1 MKGIQT
7 RLEKIDFAT
16 KIMLFLFQ
24 ETFILSVFDQ
34 TLFQI
39 PVKEK
44 IRIFAASYEVKAK
57 AGWKKLRC
65 SDPY

>member
-1 MKGIQT
+1 MKRIQT

-16 KIMLFLFQ
+16 KIMLILFQ
-24 ETFILSVFDQ
+24 KTFILSVFDQ
-34 TLFQI
+34 TLLRI

-57 AGWKKLRC
+57 VLKGKQ
-65 SDPY
+65 D